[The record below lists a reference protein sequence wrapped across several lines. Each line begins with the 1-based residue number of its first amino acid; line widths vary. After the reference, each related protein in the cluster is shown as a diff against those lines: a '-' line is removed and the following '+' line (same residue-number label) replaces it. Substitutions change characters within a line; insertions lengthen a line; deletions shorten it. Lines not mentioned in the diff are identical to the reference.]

1 MSFKHFRKSYCAVL
15 VLLAAIS
22 LTGCSVSIDVSPEAT
37 SNIAVADN
45 PEGSSDNAGTSID
58 TSSSDEPDDEL
69 PLTLRDAIA
78 SPEGLGEDAI
88 CGTCLGLPGIK
99 DDRLMELVEDN
110 FNAVTLENELKPESM
125 LGKGRPAGESIHEEE
140 VNGKTISVP
149 TLDHSSADAVLDKI
163 TEHNEKHPDKPILV
177 RGHVLVWHSQTPEWF
192 FHVDYDRSK
201 DYVSPEEM
209 NERLEWYIR
218 SMLEYYTGPDSKYNG
233 LFYGWDVV
241 NEAVS
246 DRTGTYRN
254 DTEDSIWWKV
264 YGSNE
269 YIINAFRYANMYA
282 PSDLDLYY
290 NDYNECDAHKL
301 KGIISL
307 IDDVKA
313 AEGTRITGFG
323 MQGHYSVYFPTAD
336 RIEECARAYAETV
349 DKIML
354 TELDTKT
361 SMLFNGNKEELPK
374 EYDRQAKYY
383 KSIYE
388 AAKRLKADGI
398 DIAGITF
405 WGTVDK
411 YSWLQQSGTHYPLL
425 FDSDYNAK
433 PAYYSFTDPDMISSG
448 S

>member
-1 MSFKHFRKSYCAVL
+1 MSHINFNKILVTAAAVI
-15 VLLAAIS
+15 AAASVIS
-22 LTGCSVSIDVSPEAT
+22 CGVNVSVSPTETEA
-37 SNIAVADN
+37 AKPVAKESVKNEPAITKTPSSQDSS
-45 PEGSSDNAGTSID
+45 EGII
-58 TSSSDEPDDEL
+58 
-69 PLTLRDAIA
+69 TLRDAVA

-88 CGTCLGLPGIK
+88 CGTCLGLPGIN
-99 DDRLMELVEDN
+99 DDRLMELIEDN

-125 LGKGRPAGESIHEEE
+125 LGKSRPSAESIHEEE

-149 TLDHSSADAVLDKI
+149 TLDHSIADAILDRIVK
-163 TEHNEKHPDKPILV
+163 HNEDHPDKPIRV

-192 FHVDYDRSK
+192 FHVDYDNSK
-201 DYVSPEEM
+201 DLVSPDEM
-209 NERLEWYIR
+209 DGRLEWYIR

-282 PSDLDLYY
+282 PEELDLYY
-290 NDYNECDAHKL
+290 NDYNECDKHKM
-301 KGIISL
+301 KCIISL
-307 IDDVKA
+307 IEDVKA
-313 AEGTRITGFG
+313 AEGTRISGFG
-323 MQGHYSVYFPTAD
+323 MQGHYTVFFPTAD
-336 RIEECARAYAETV
+336 KIEECARAYSEVV
-349 DKIML
+349 DKIMI
-354 TELDTKT
+354 TELDVKT
-361 SMLFNGNKEELPK
+361 SMLFNGNEEELPK
-374 EYDRQAKYY
+374 EFDRQAKYY
-383 KSIYE
+383 KSIYD
-388 AAKRLKADGI
+388 ALKNLKADGI

-411 YSWLQQSGTHYPLL
+411 YSWLLQGGNHYPLL

-433 PAYYSFTDPDMISSG
+433 PAYYSFTSSDR
-448 S
+448 